1 MLSTVMVASA
11 GVSTADISYKS
22 HMNHSLYEYSLC
34 IALPLMIFFGV
45 YFMLPARLTRQYS
58 PTTCVR
64 DE

>member
-1 MLSTVMVASA
+1 
-11 GVSTADISYKS
+11 
-22 HMNHSLYEYSLC
+22 MNHSLYEYSLC